1 MEYNC
6 CMFFLRKIVRSLNIL
21 IISILMAGCVHAR
34 ALERNVV
41 QTQKA
46 QVPILLYHHIAQLPD
61 DASPA
66 QKRWTLTPEKFDD
79 QMHWIAEHGFYPVT
93 MAQLS
98 ARLKDGLPLPSKPI
112 VISFDD
118 GWKDQ
123 YKNAFPIL
131 KKYNF
136 KATFFIITD
145 SVGHSAYMDWGEVSK
160 ISDAGMDIELHSRTH
175 ARLPALSAEKA
186 RKEIEDSKKILE
198 SHIKKPVS
206 VFAYPYGSYDDEIIS
221 LVKDAGLDAAVTV
234 SGLNGGYLF
243 RGNQSYTL
251 SRYAIEG
258 SDKLEHVS
266 QLKSVQPS
274 VCPALFVSLVQ
285 NPSIFSSREGI
296 DALIDFS
303 VSAGINTLFIQ
314 VYRENKAWFPSQ
326 IADDSPYKK
335 SRLEFSEDPF
345 ARIIRLAHGKGIQV
359 HAWLNVLSL
368 SQNRN
373 AEFLKKYGPDVLTRN
388 LKHKRKLS
396 DYLIDAQYFLEPGD
410 PRVRGDLSK
419 IVLELL
425 RAYPELDGIQFDYIR
440 YPDMEP
446 HYGYAKSNVER
457 FKKTTGLSII
467 NEQGLEWKQWKR
479 AQVTE
484 LLTILVKT
492 ARALRP
498 NIQVSATGCMPLIRA
513 THEAYQDWPSWVNHG
528 LIDFVTL
535 MDYSPD
541 PQEFK
546 RWLIVAKE
554 KVADLSKVRV
564 GIGAYKLMNASE
576 SFDSEFNTIKELGI
590 MGAIFHYGSLL
601 ESQQLKSTIIKKN
614 SLIDR

>member
-1 MEYNC
+1 
-6 CMFFLRKIVRSLNIL
+6 
-21 IISILMAGCVHAR
+21 
-34 ALERNVV
+34 
-41 QTQKA
+41 
-46 QVPILLYHHIAQLPD
+46 
-61 DASPA
+61 
-66 QKRWTLTPEKFDD
+66 
-79 QMHWIAEHGFYPVT
+79 
-93 MAQLS
+93 
-98 ARLKDGLPLPSKPI
+98 
-112 VISFDD
+112 
-118 GWKDQ
+118 
-123 YKNAFPIL
+123 
-131 KKYNF
+131 
-136 KATFFIITD
+136 
-145 SVGHSAYMDWGEVSK
+145 
-160 ISDAGMDIELHSRTH
+160 
-175 ARLPALSAEKA
+175 
-186 RKEIEDSKKILE
+186 
-198 SHIKKPVS
+198 
-206 VFAYPYGSYDDEIIS
+206 
-221 LVKDAGLDAAVTV
+221 
-234 SGLNGGYLF
+234 
-243 RGNQSYTL
+243 
-251 SRYAIEG
+251 
-258 SDKLEHVS
+258 
-266 QLKSVQPS
+266 
-274 VCPALFVSLVQ
+274 
-285 NPSIFSSREGI
+285 
-296 DALIDFS
+296 
-303 VSAGINTLFIQ
+303 
-314 VYRENKAWFPSQ
+314 
-326 IADDSPYKK
+326 
-335 SRLEFSEDPF
+335 
-345 ARIIRLAHGKGIQV
+345 
-359 HAWLNVLSL
+359 
-368 SQNRN
+368 
-373 AEFLKKYGPDVLTRN
+373 
-388 LKHKRKLS
+388 
-396 DYLIDAQYFLEPGD
+396 
-410 PRVRGDLSK
+410 
-419 IVLELL
+419 L